1 MKRLSDQHLEVQK
14 KQGKLQNQHS
24 KKRELSD
31 KVSVF
36 LEGIEQYKFNLD
48 DMPTEQIMEMNREEV
63 LAHLYNILLDYI
75 ESDETMTL
83 CNVFVLYGVIIFQ

>member
-1 MKRLSDQHLEVQK
+1 
-14 KQGKLQNQHS
+14 
-24 KKRELSD
+24 
-31 KVSVF
+31 
-36 LEGIEQYKFNLD
+36 
-48 DMPTEQIMEMNREEV
+48 MPTEQIMEMNREEV